1 MGTHGIYTK
10 QSYPLLA
17 QKTKAKP
24 GSPPWRPA
32 KTVHWKAQP
41 RPPASERD
49 TPVLQTTAPESTHR
63 SPSPGQVCFDSTG
76 ILPPLGD
83 IDGKGININHPPFDT
98 ISKWEDPPT
107 PSRQR
112 RTPAMHA
119 SWTPVWQGKLAPIT
133 QLRIARN
140 PFAVNW
146 CNQWFNHL
154 QELHWERPNGRQG
167 KPLNRGTAWFVQN
180 GCNCTYDYGN
190 MQISP
195 RAFPE
200 WLTDLM
206 DIVMPECGFTDKADW
221 PNSCNINHYETYDD
235 CVGPHSDNE
244 PLFQG
249 KTREITII
257 SLSLGGT
264 RHLSIHS
271 GRSEVGSIPLRNG
284 DIMAMEKWTQD
295 QLKHSIAKL
304 PPNSREEPRRI
315 NLTWRW
321 LVQHKLGCTSDSHHT
336 LPGPPALPVA
346 DAMDMVE
353 DEAEN
358 SWCGMPE

>member
-1 MGTHGIYTK
+1 M
-10 QSYPLLA
+10 
-17 QKTKAKP
+17 
-24 GSPPWRPA
+24 
-32 KTVHWKAQP
+32 
-41 RPPASERD
+41 
-49 TPVLQTTAPESTHR
+49 
-63 SPSPGQVCFDSTG
+63 
-76 ILPPLGD
+76 
-83 IDGKGININHPPFDT
+83 
-98 ISKWEDPPT
+98 
-107 PSRQR
+107 
-112 RTPAMHA
+112 
-119 SWTPVWQGKLAPIT
+119 
-133 QLRIARN
+133 
-140 PFAVNW
+140 
-146 CNQWFNHL
+146 
-154 QELHWERPNGRQG
+154 
-167 KPLNRGTAWFVQN
+167 QN

-221 PNSCNINHYETYDD
+221 PNSCNINHYERHDD

-249 KTREITII
+249 KAREITII

-271 GRSEVGSIPLRNG
+271 GRTVVGTIPLRNG

-295 QLKHSIAKL
+295 KLKHSIAKL
-304 PPNSREEPRRI
+304 PLNSREEPRRI

-346 DAMDMVE
+346 DAMDMAE
-353 DEAEN
+353 DEAET